1 MLRKSV
7 QNFKII
13 ICMCER
19 SELKECEANTNMFG
33 ILSRMHKNSLH
44 VFAVVLHRRYD
55 NEELGASI
63 LLSAFVWIQ
72 RAMVTGFMWL
82 PTVK

>member
-1 MLRKSV
+1 
-7 QNFKII
+7 
-13 ICMCER
+13 
-19 SELKECEANTNMFG
+19 MFG

-44 VFAVVLHRRYD
+44 VFAMVLHRRYD

-72 RAMVTGFMWL
+72 RAMVTGF
-82 PTVK
+82 V